1 MDTLE
6 LDRQLNALIVKRKT
20 AEAFE
25 RFYVEDV
32 VSQEND
38 ELERTGRDEWMK
50 ERLEAERRMTKY
62 KAKVLSHAANG
73 DTSFSEWF
81 FHIAIE
87 GLGEITLYQVA
98 VRRWKDGRITH
109 ERFYHK

>member
-1 MDTLE
+1 MNTLE
-6 LDRQLNALIVKRKT
+6 LDKKLNDLIIRKKT

-25 RFYVEDV
+25 RFYAEDV

-38 ELERTGRDEWMK
+38 ELERTGRDEWLK
-50 ERLEAERRMTKY
+50 ERLEAEARMKTY

-73 DTSFSEWF
+73 DTSFAEWF
-81 FHIAIE
+81 FDIELE
-87 GLGEITLYQVA
+87 GLGEVTLYQVA
-98 VRRWKDGRITH
+98 VRRWKDGRIVH